1 MPANGQLNVV
11 DVQTSVEDIHMS
23 SGSDSAGLSEE
34 DEEFAQRFGETKFGA
49 IKSAKMTSEIVD
61 EKGQRRYQSQPN
73 RTHENFL
80 RDCVNELLEKAI
92 FSGTDKTNKVLEWR
106 NPEDLSTLLDLEL
119 NNDGVSDTQL
129 LDYIR
134 QTIKYSVKTGHP
146 YFVNQLFSTVDPY
159 ALAGQWTT
167 DALNPS
173 VYTYEV
179 APVFTLMEEV
189 VLREL
194 RKIVGFPNGDGD
206 GIFAPGG
213 SIANG
218 YAISCARYKNMPD
231 VKTKGLHAMPRL
243 VLFTSE
249 DAHYSIQ
256 KLASFMG
263 IGANNV
269 YSIRTDECGK
279 MQMDHLESEILRA
292 KCEGG
297 HPFMVSA
304 TAGTTVLGAF
314 DPLTDIAS
322 LCEKYQLW
330 FHVDAAWGGG
340 ALVSP
345 KYRKLL
351 VGIERADSV
360 TWNPHKLLAAP
371 QQCSTFL
378 TRHPDVLK
386 QCHSCNASYLF
397 QKDKFYDT
405 KYDTGDKHI
414 QCGRRADV
422 FKFWLMWKAKGT
434 LGLQKHTETVFQMA
448 EFFTEELR
456 QRSDFEMVSIPEC
469 TNVCFWYLP
478 PSLRNCPR
486 DDEFW
491 AKLHRVAPKIKE
503 RMMKE
508 GSMMITYQPL
518 RQKPNFFRLVL
529 QNSSL
534 EKSDMLHI
542 INKIAQ
548 LGEDL

>member
-1 MPANGQLNVV
+1 MPANGQLNV
-11 DVQTSVEDIHMS
+11 DVQTVEDFHMS
-23 SGSDSAGLSEE
+23 SGSESAGLSEE
-34 DEEFAQRFGETKFGA
+34 DEEFAHQADINKFGGMKMDKM
-49 IKSAKMTSEIVD
+49 KSDTDGNSDV
-61 EKGQRRYQSQPN
+61 RYQSQTN
-73 RTHENFL
+73 RTHEKFL
-80 RDCVNELLEKAI
+80 RECIEELLEKAI
-92 FSGTDKTNKVLEWR
+92 FSGTDRSSRVLEWR
-106 NPEDLSTLLDLEL
+106 NPEDLASTLDLDLST
-119 NNDGVSDTQL
+119 DGVTDSQL
-129 LDYIR
+129 LDHIR

-159 ALAGQWTT
+159 ALAGQWVT

-218 YAISCARYKNMPD
+218 YAISCARYKCMPD
-231 VKTKGLHAMPRL
+231 VKAKGLHAMPRL

-269 YSIRTDECGK
+269 YSIRTDACGK
-279 MQMDHLESEILRA
+279 MQMDHLESEILRS

-314 DPLTDIAS
+314 DPLTQIAD

-345 KYRKLL
+345 KYRTLL
-351 VGIERADSV
+351 AGIERADSV

-378 TRHPDVLK
+378 TRHTNLLK

-434 LGLQKHTETVFQMA
+434 MGLQKHTEKVFEMA
-448 EFFTEELR
+448 EYFTEQIR
-456 QRSDFEMVSIPEC
+456 QRSDFEMVVNEPEC

-478 PSLRNCPR
+478 PSLRDCPR
-486 DDEFW
+486 DEVFW
-491 AKLHRVAPKIKE
+491 AKLHKVAPKIKE
-503 RMMKE
+503 RMMKD